1 MAQESVGDIIHQL
14 ENAHGQME
22 VALDGVSEDDL
33 HNAPAGEWSIAEIC
47 AHVIE
52 MGPMWMSK
60 VLDIDNV
67 PDLERT
73 SKEIDRRTAEVT
85 AHSSDDLSTI
95 MQRMA
100 SAHEETIRLA
110 QQIDSVHMGKLTN
123 LGTVGEAIT
132 DKLVAH
138 VIEHAEQIKATRV
151 SAN

>member
-1 MAQESVGDIIHQL
+1 
-14 ENAHGQME
+14 
-22 VALDGVSEDDL
+22 
-33 HNAPAGEWSIAEIC
+33 
-47 AHVIE
+47 

-100 SAHEETIRLA
+100 SAHEETMRLA
-110 QQIDSVHMGKLTN
+110 QQIDSAHMGKLTN